1 MKDNAN
7 QKARVEEESSNAP
20 KESNLKNFEKT
31 FIHDWQKALRRVEEG
46 RKCCEHLSRIF
57 QELICIEKE
66 YEQNLKNLCNSFKE
80 FSDESS
86 GIKNGIMSLKK
97 NIERRC
103 EQIADFVNYMESEII
118 YSTLNTTLINHK
130 NVYDQIRVDGMESDK
145 MVERTKKDTV
155 KYVQNC
161 VCAYE
166 NLVDSILV
174 FHNSTYYHPLKR
186 IELSNVCIYKYLLA
200 KKREYEYK
208 NIINNVNQVELKK
221 EKKMKSILYSLESM
235 DYKRISCIKDN
246 VMKYLIFFTSYIRNV
261 QYDLNGCID
270 VFKDVDPSRE
280 IEEFCELYC
289 AKSGADGKR
298 QGEDSFLYNNIVSWP
313 MLMDHRTEF
322 NCVGVGSS
330 YGSRGDNP
338 EKGNYVSNAKSK
350 YGNLFSSLFNVNAYK
365 NLIQSEHS
373 DGRGANSVYT
383 NIFNEIVFFNKKEV
397 SSEGDN
403 DAEENEPV
411 EENDAEENEPVEE
424 NDAEENEP
432 VEEND
437 AEENEPVEENDAE
450 ENEPVEENDAEEN
463 EQVEENDAV
472 TNEAGEDEMGHSDPD
487 GNADRQNIG
496 ETPNQS
502 DVLNRGKE
510 ILPQGEEE
518 ETREIPAQSGK
529 RESSDGET
537 NSMVRPSSPGEV
549 SSTGKGFIEDGHNVD
564 PNERK
569 PVANLADGAFAEDSI
584 KREFV
589 QVENLHEGRI
599 NPVEEVGNQR
609 SNLDEGG
616 DGHSVKR
623 NSVHCESDLSYTYVR
638 DMLERGGTHNEQES
652 DSGGSE
658 VDCTNRFKKIEI
670 FFQFYLKNLFH
681 GNFTKIEEFNIS
693 SYFNVYNNRIIFCE
707 CLMYYVKKGKTFFK
721 NMDGMVIF
729 ARIILS
735 FLDYCDLYFDYWSSI
750 YILVASENFYFEV
763 EENYHLD
770 VKRLLEECHFFE
782 KFKRGQAG
790 NRGGS
795 AVGAIQM
802 NAGHVQGRRKNNLG
816 MDDFFII
823 DEDENGKEG
832 SPKARNVGVLSKMSM
847 TSSKARRSVVNIY
860 ESREDVEKDK
870 QVDSHSNSN
879 APALAYVEDS
889 GQEQVI
895 TRPNESSAQ
904 EEEPPNDDLPEDLEG
919 KDERKK
925 NCEQEVNA
933 EKKNTGETDIPMN
946 SGECK
951 MVENSGNTPRRK
963 KILLHKFLYAHN
975 LWNNIKFWEVSLLVI
990 ISEIIQESVLLEK
1003 LKYEN
1008 KESLIK
1014 KYFFFFKYFNFYNSM
1029 IDFGLSI
1036 NQIGLLL
1043 NKVFHSFDL
1052 KNDPISRKYFFQI
1065 IDIATNK
1072 KITLNYIKTDVG
1084 NLNSEYKK
1092 YYLQYY
1098 NNYLNDDSR
1107 PGAKKS

>member
-7 QKARVEEESSNAP
+7 QEARPEGESNNAP
-20 KESNLKNFEKT
+20 REANLKNFEKT

-66 YEQNLKNLCNSFKE
+66 YEQNLRNLCNSFKD

-86 GIKNGIMSLKK
+86 GIKNGIESLKK

-103 EQIADFVNYMESEII
+103 EQIADFVNYVESEII

-130 NVYDQIRVDGMESDK
+130 NVYDQIRIDGMESDK
-145 MVERTKKDTV
+145 MVERTKRDTV

-161 VCAYE
+161 VSAYD

-186 IELSNVCIYKYLLA
+186 IELSNVCIHKYLLA

-270 VFKDVDPSRE
+270 VFKDVDAGRE
-280 IEEFCELYC
+280 IEEYCELYC
-289 AKSGADGKR
+289 ERGGAGGKR
-298 QGEDSFLYNNIVSWP
+298 QSENSFLYNNIVSWP
-313 MLMDHRTEF
+313 MLIDHRNEF
-322 NCVGVGSS
+322 NSVGVGSS
-330 YGSRGDNP
+330 YGSRGDYP
-338 EKGNYVSNAKSK
+338 ENDNYVRSGRSK
-350 YGNLFSSLFNVNAYK
+350 YGNLLSSLFNVNAYK
-365 NLIQSEHS
+365 NLIQSEHN
-373 DGRGANSVYT
+373 DRRRGMERRGVNSVYT

-397 SSEGDN
+397 SSEG
-403 DAEENEPV
+403 E
-411 EENDAEENEPVEE
+411 
-424 NDAEENEP
+424 
-432 VEEND
+432 
-437 AEENEPVEENDAE
+437 
-450 ENEPVEENDAEEN
+450 
-463 EQVEENDAV
+463 
-472 TNEAGEDEMGHSDPD
+472 NEAGENNAGEDEAERSDPG
-487 GNADRQNIG
+487 GNADLDNLG
-496 ETPNQS
+496 EVSNPS
-502 DVLNRGKE
+502 DALKRSE
-510 ILPQGEEE
+510 EALPQGEEN
-518 ETREIPAQSGK
+518 ETGEIPAKSGK
-529 RESSDGET
+529 KEPNE
-537 NSMVRPSSPGEV
+537 GEV
-549 SSTGKGFIEDGHNVD
+549 NSTVKPFPPEEVSPTGKELIEDGNSVD
-564 PNERK
+564 PNERGQ
-569 PVANLADGAFAEDSI
+569 VVNLADGAASEDSI

-589 QVENLHEGRI
+589 KAENCNGGDI
-599 NPVEEVGNQR
+599 NCSEELDNQR
-609 SNLDEGG
+609 SNPDVGG
-616 DGHSVKR
+616 DGNSVKR

-638 DMLERGGTHNEQES
+638 DMLEREGTQNEQES

-721 NMDGMVIF
+721 NMESMIIF

-735 FLDYCDLYFDYWSSI
+735 FLDYCDLYFDYWSSV

-782 KFKRGQAG
+782 KFKRGKAAG
-790 NRGGS
+790 SRGGS
-795 AVGAIQM
+795 PMGAMQM
-802 NAGHVQGRRKNNLG
+802 KTGNVHERRKNTHG
-816 MDDFFII
+816 VDDFFII
-823 DEDENGKEG
+823 DEDENGKGG
-832 SPKARNVGVLSKMSM
+832 SPKARNVRVLSKMSM
-847 TSSKARRSVVNIY
+847 PSSRVRRSVVNIY
-860 ESREDVEKDK
+860 ESREDVQKEN
-870 QVDSHSNSN
+870 QVDDHSNGD
-879 APALAYVEDS
+879 APALAGVEGS
-889 GQEQVI
+889 GQEEVI
-895 TRPNESSAQ
+895 TRTNGSSASR
-904 EEEPPNDDLPEDLEG
+904 EEPPNDDLPENL
-919 KDERKK
+919 ERKDQEEK
-925 NCEQEVNA
+925 NCEEVVNKE
-933 EKKNTGETDIPMN
+933 EKTPGEIGIPMS
-946 SGECK
+946 SGKGER
-951 MVENSGNTPRRK
+951 VENSRNTSRRK
-963 KILLHKFLYAHN
+963 KILLQKFVYAHN
-975 LWNNIKFWEVSLLVI
+975 LWNNIKFWEVSLLII
-990 ISEIIQESVLLEK
+990 ISEIIQESILLEK

-1084 NLNSEYKK
+1084 NLNTEYKK

-1107 PGAKKS
+1107 PGGKKL